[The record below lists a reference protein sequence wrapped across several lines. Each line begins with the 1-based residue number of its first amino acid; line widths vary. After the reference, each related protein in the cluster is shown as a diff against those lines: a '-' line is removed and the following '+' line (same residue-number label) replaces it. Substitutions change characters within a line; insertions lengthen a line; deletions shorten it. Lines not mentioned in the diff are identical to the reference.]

1 MYVPKSVFTFLAVFL
16 LLSVVN
22 AVSGVDVNIEASAG
36 NIEQLDVES
45 VKVVPESHE
54 PIPGEKFE
62 FQAEVSRL
70 MDIIIN
76 SLYSNKDI
84 FLRELISNA
93 SDALDKLRF
102 LSLTDASMLGEGEDA
117 ELKIEIIPN
126 AQANTLTIR
135 DSGVGMSKEELI
147 KNLGTVARSG
157 TSKFLEAATSGQDA
171 LSLIGQFGVGFYSAF
186 LVADKVS
193 VTSKRSG
200 GSATTWESTAK
211 DTFSIYEPESDSIG
225 HHGTSI
231 TLYLMDD
238 AKEYLEQ
245 SRIEEIAGRYS
256 EFINFPIF
264 LYTTKTEKEEIP
276 LDEDELNEL
285 KETENS
291 ENEGEELDV
300 SDEEEDDTPKT
311 KTIEKVINVWKKL
324 NENKPL
330 WTKSKDDITEEEYNE
345 FFKTTYG
352 ESMNPL
358 TWTHFSAEGGTDFTS
373 LMYIPAKASRDLYD
387 NYYQSK
393 GSLKLYVR
401 RVLIADEF
409 EDFMP
414 RYLSFI
420 KGIVDSDDLPINV
433 SRETLQK
440 SKVLQVIA
448 KRLVRKAIQML
459 ESLAKTTE
467 SDDEESEDQPEEA
480 DIVDESK
487 EDKYKE
493 FWNEYG
499 KSIKLG
505 VLEDQ
510 KNKRKL
516 IKLLRFPSSKSGEGI
531 TSFTQYVKR
540 MKEKQENI
548 YYISGENLESV
559 RGSPMLEELEKRDL
573 EVLYFVDPLDEYLTQ
588 SLNEFDGFKLM
599 SVSKE
604 GLKFGDEDDQDDSEL
619 EKEFFQLCDWF
630 TQILGK
636 RVEKVQI
643 SRRISVSPAVVVTAQ
658 WGWSANMERI
668 MKAQPLGDDSMRAF
682 LGARKTLEIN
692 PNSDIILKLKEQIVE
707 NPNDPSLKES
717 AELIFDTALLS
728 SGFAPEEPLVLVK
741 RIQRAVS
748 SSLDLDVQYPE
759 FPQVTLNTPKEKEV
773 ATEDDIELD
782 DVIEHDE
789 L

>member
-117 ELKIEIIPN
+117 ELKIEIIPD